1 MDSGVGPPLHMFR
14 CHNCKTVRKH
24 ESERSM
30 GPWDLVLRQTP
41 IIHAVELA
49 LMFERLEKQGK
60 KLTMP
65 HNVEIS

>member
-1 MDSGVGPPLHMFR
+1 
-14 CHNCKTVRKH
+14 
-24 ESERSM
+24 M